1 MNNPRPAPV
10 AEPAELLHG
19 VGIRLLHGDD
29 GHALAEAYT
38 RNRQHLAPWEPYRS
52 DAFYTAPLQRELIRT
67 RREQLALGTEV
78 PWVLV
83 EGSGSSSAGRRIV
96 GTITLTGIVRG
107 PFLSAN
113 LGYWVDHGL
122 LGRGVGTAAVRF
134 AARYAQ
140 RELGLHR
147 LQAATLLHNAASR
160 RILGRAGFREI
171 GVAPEYLKIGGT
183 WQDHLLHQLILP
195 HGQ

>member
-10 AEPAELLHG
+10 AEPEELLHG
-19 VGIRLLHGDD
+19 VGIRLLQCND
-29 GHALAEAYT
+29 GHALAEAYR
-38 RNRQHLAPWEPYRS
+38 RNRLHLAPWEPHRPE
-52 DAFYTAPLQRELIRT
+52 AFYTARRQRELIRT
-67 RREQLALGTEV
+67 KREQLVLGTEV

-83 EGSGSSSAGRRIV
+83 EGFGNSSAAQRIV

-134 AARYAQ
+134 AAGYAQ
-140 RELGLHR
+140 GELGLHR
-147 LQAATLLHNAASR
+147 IQAATLLHNAASR

-171 GVAPEYLKIGGT
+171 GVAPEYLKIAGT

>member
-1 MNNPRPAPV
+1 MNSPSPGPAGNP
-10 AEPAELLHG
+10 EELLHG
-19 VGIRLLHGDD
+19 VGIRLLHDGD
-29 GHALAEAYT
+29 GHALAEAYA
-38 RNRQHLAPWEPYRS
+38 RNREHLSPWEPYRPEE
-52 DAFYTAPLQRELIRT
+52 FYTAPRQLELIRAK
-67 RREQLALGTEV
+67 RGQLALGTEV

-83 EGSGSSSAGRRIV
+83 EGSGSPSAGRRIV

-107 PFLSAN
+107 SFLSAN
-113 LGYWVDHGL
+113 LGYWVDRSH

-134 AARYAQ
+134 AAGYAH

-171 GVAPEYLKIGGT
+171 GVAPEYLQIAGT

>member
-1 MNNPRPAPV
+1 MDNPGSPPADKP
-10 AEPAELLHG
+10 EELLHG
-19 VGIRLLHGDD
+19 VGIRLLHAYDAD
-29 GHALAEAYT
+29 ALAAAYV
-38 RNRQHLAPWEPYRS
+38 RNRQHLAPWEPLRPE
-52 DAFYTAPLQRELIRT
+52 AFYTAPMQRELIRAK
-67 RREQLALGTEV
+67 REQLGLGTEV

-83 EGSGSSSAGRRIV
+83 EDSGSAAAGWRIV

-122 LGRGVGTAAVRF
+122 QGRGVGTAAVRF

-140 RELGLHR
+140 TELGLHR
-147 LQAATLLHNAASR
+147 IQAATLLRNAASR

-171 GVAPEYLKIGGT
+171 GVAPEYLQIAGT

-195 HGQ
+195 R